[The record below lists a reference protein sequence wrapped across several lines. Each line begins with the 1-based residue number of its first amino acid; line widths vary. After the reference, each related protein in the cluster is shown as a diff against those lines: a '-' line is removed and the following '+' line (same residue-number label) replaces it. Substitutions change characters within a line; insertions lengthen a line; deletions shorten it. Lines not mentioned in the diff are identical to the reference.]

1 MKKIFTL
8 TILLVTS
15 SYYLF
20 SQNVGVGTDTPGARL
35 EIQGE
40 TNTAATNALDVN
52 NANGTVILRVRNDQ
66 RVGIGTTTL
75 SERLNIGGNIR
86 LVGANRSIGTF
97 SNDDFH
103 FRSNSQIRMT
113 VKNTGRI
120 GIGTDAPTTLL
131 DVYADDAS
139 QSFIQA
145 RSNDGRLRFHVGPF
159 RNYIQSSEAGSA
171 DFRDLYFGSVGGT
184 NNHMVIK
191 GGSGNVGIGLT
202 SPESKLHVKSGAFR
216 DHLIIDRTD
225 DSGIDKVFGITPS
238 NTGGNSARL
247 YFSNVNGS
255 SANDI
260 LILNDNGNVGIGVTN
275 PQSTLDIDGEI
286 RIRGGNPAA
295 GRVLTSDANGNAEW
309 EDIGALI
316 DEVDPSWDGDA
327 DITGVIGRDG
337 RVGVG
342 TTSPSAT
349 AQFHSV
355 LTTAGSNQQR
365 AGYFRIN
372 WDGSSAQATALHG
385 NAVKSSSETSG
396 RSTGVY
402 GQAGNATNRWNTG
415 VSAVLQG
422 SNDGAAVLAGT
433 TQGFLDHGFSG
444 SFQHQYVSP
453 AGQWGI
459 VSYSDVFF
467 HEDQYVMGDVG
478 IGTSDPVSSLH
489 VKSNSWRDHLVIDR
503 TDAISID
510 RIFGITQTTNNSR
523 AQFYFAEP
531 GNSAPYNYAFQIQ
544 EDTYGSG
551 ARVGIGLGN
560 IEPSEALV
568 VNGNIALSGDA
579 SGTVFARNL
588 RTHDGASLYMEDA
601 NGNRGFRLNSTG
613 VSIYER
619 LAVGTADPTNAP
631 NNGLYVNGNT
641 GLGNTNPQGKLHISL
656 SNVANQPVIIDKANG
671 TGNGPLMEWY
681 GFGETHRLQLTYNGD
696 YVFNTDE
703 SIRNIRF
710 APNNVQTLM
719 INGNGRVG
727 VGTMAPST
735 ELDIDGQIR
744 IRGGNPQAGRVLTSD
759 ANGLATWEDPA
770 VGGSSNWT
778 EDGDNHLN
786 NNNSGSVAI
795 NTTNLSGVQSNLVVR
810 QTQNPLNGSNV
821 ILDNLALDLRQN
833 ATSNTQASGMKFTVG
848 NGNAYTGT
856 AAIIA
861 ERTGGWSQGR
871 LHFAVNNAGAS
882 GKVDIPIYMTIDGPS
897 GGRVGIGTLN
907 PQYLL
912 HVDGSAGKPGGGSW
926 TATSDAR
933 LKENVSSFSN
943 GLHDVLNINPVF
955 YNYNEK
961 SGYDSQVQYV
971 GVIAQ
976 ELKEVAPFMVG
987 ETEIN
992 GETFY
997 DVNNS
1002 AMTYMLINAVKEL
1015 NEKIAELQTENE
1027 RLKTENN
1034 NVLELN
1040 ERLTKLENLILENSQ
1055 KEVSASN

>member
-1 MKKIFTL
+1 MKKIYFLSIFCLFAFTG
-8 TILLVTS
+8 TIA
-15 SYYLF
+15 
-20 SQNVGVGTDTPGARL
+20 QNVGVGTDTPGARL

-52 NANGTVILRVRNDQ
+52 TADGTLILRVRNDQ

-75 SERLNIGGNIR
+75 TESLNVGGNIR
-86 LVGANRSIGTF
+86 FVGANRSIGTY

-103 FRSNSQIRMT
+103 LTSSSQIRMT

-120 GIGTDAPTTLL
+120 GIGTDNPTTLL

-145 RSNDGRLRFHVGPF
+145 RSNVGRLRFHVGPF

-171 DFRDLYFGSVGGT
+171 DFRDLYFGSVGGA

-202 SPESKLHVKSGAFR
+202 
-216 DHLIIDRTD
+216 
-225 DSGIDKVFGITPS
+225 
-238 NTGGNSARL
+238 
-247 YFSNVNGS
+247 
-255 SANDI
+255 
-260 LILNDNGNVGIGVTN
+260 N
-275 PQSTLDIDGEI
+275 PQSTLDINGEI

-295 GRVLTSDANGNAEW
+295 GRVLTSDANGNAVW

-459 VSYSDVFF
+459 VSYSDVYF
-467 HEDQYVMGDVG
+467 HEDHYVMGDVG
-478 IGTSDPVSSLH
+478 IGTAEPIASLH
-489 VKSNSWRDHLVIDR
+489 VKSNVWRDHIVIDR
-503 TDAISID
+503 TQNASID
-510 RIFGITQTTNNSR
+510 RVFGITQTTTQGGR
-523 AQFYFAEP
+523 AQFYFADP
-531 GNSAPYNYAFQIQ
+531 DNGTPHNYALQVQ
-544 EDTYGSG
+544 EETSGSG
-551 ARVGIGLGN
+551 ARVGIGKGAFDTF
-560 IEPSEALV
+560 SEALD
-568 VNGNIALSGDA
+568 VNGNITLSSGA
-579 SGTVFARNL
+579 NGTVFARNL
-588 RTHDGASLYMEDA
+588 RTHDGSSLYIEDA
-601 NGNRGFRLNSTG
+601 SGNRGLRLNSTG

-656 SNVANQPVIIDKANG
+656 NNSANEPVIVDKANG
-671 TGNGPLMEWY
+671 TGNGPIMEWY
-681 GFGETHRLQLTYNGD
+681 GFGETHRLQLTYTD
-696 YVFNTDE
+696 SPFRYEFNTDQ
-703 SIRNIRF
+703 SSRNIAF
-710 APNNVQTLM
+710 APNMNLSLFLAAGNQNVG
-719 INGNGRVG
+719 IK
-727 VGTMAPST
+727 T
-735 ELDIDGQIR
+735 ENPTADLDIDGEIR

-759 ANGLATWEDPA
+759 ANGLATWE
-770 VGGSSNWT
+770 
-778 EDGDNHLN
+778 
-786 NNNSGSVAI
+786 VA
-795 NTTNLSGVQSNLVVR
+795 
-810 QTQNPLNGSNV
+810 
-821 ILDNLALDLRQN
+821 
-833 ATSNTQASGMKFTVG
+833 
-848 NGNAYTGT
+848 
-856 AAIIA
+856 
-861 ERTGGWSQGR
+861 
-871 LHFAVNNAGAS
+871 
-882 GKVDIPIYMTIDGPS
+882 PS
-897 GGRVGIGTLN
+897 GGGSGGDIWTLRLDNNIGSTTV
-907 PQYLL
+907 PIT
-912 HVDGSAGKPGGGSW
+912 VTTW
-926 TATSDAR
+926 TSVPLGYSPTNTDRYMIEFS
-933 LKENVSSFSN
+933 NNTSN
-943 GLHDVLNINPVF
+943 GLEKGISIVGHGNFTTTNGMSVVSYQAYDGQSGGVLNVATYAMQWRI
-955 YNYNEK
+955 
-961 SGYDSQVQYV
+961 SGSNIEFRFPTKITQDGTSSATPLYV
-971 GVIAQ
+971 KRIWSAP
-976 ELKEVAPFMVG
+976 KE
-987 ETEIN
+987 
-992 GETFY
+992 
-997 DVNNS
+997 
-1002 AMTYMLINAVKEL
+1002 
-1015 NEKIAELQTENE
+1015 
-1027 RLKTENN
+1027 
-1034 NVLELN
+1034 
-1040 ERLTKLENLILENSQ
+1040 
-1055 KEVSASN
+1055 